1 MQMRYLLSLAAVY
14 FIFQCSTLEPDYKK
28 AKTLFDNFDT
38 VITPQ
43 EYARTYYYHRNQ
55 ENLWLDEN
63 NQPVTLDVPYRD
75 HFVPFGTVFVKTQSG
90 GLGINSRYIIRY
102 IEGRNTLRMY
112 HFPEL
117 RFENSRQENLI
128 YLVYLDSTQ
137 AVTKAKLYSNQGL
150 VLKEDQSDFISE

>member
-1 MQMRYLLSLAAVY
+1 MKPLLSLAVLF
-14 FIFQCSTLEPDYKK
+14 FIVQCSTLESDYSD

-43 EYARTYYYHRNQ
+43 DFAKTYYYHRNQ

-63 NQPVTLDVPYRD
+63 NQPATLDVPYHD
-75 HFVPFGTVFVKTQSG
+75 HFVPFGALFVKTQNG
-90 GLGINSRYIIRY
+90 GTGVLSRYITRY
-102 IEGRNTLRMY
+102 VEGRNTLRMF

-117 RFENSRQENLI
+117 QIENKKQENLI

-137 AVTKAKLYSNQGL
+137 TVAKATLFSNEGV
-150 VLKEDQSDFISE
+150 VLKESNSDFIGE